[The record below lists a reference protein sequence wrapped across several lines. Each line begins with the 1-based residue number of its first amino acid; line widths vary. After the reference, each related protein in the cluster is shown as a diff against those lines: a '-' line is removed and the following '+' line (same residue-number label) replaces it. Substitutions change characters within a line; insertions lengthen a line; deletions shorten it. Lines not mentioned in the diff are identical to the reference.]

1 MKKNI
6 KLIALILLL
15 IGTYNVNAQVK
26 KYSSHDDQ
34 IAFDGND
41 LTEYQNNKV
50 VKGKKEHVLEYDGLK
65 LYFASNE
72 NRTKFQSNPDKYLP
86 AYNGWCATAV
96 ANGSLY
102 KPNFSHYKVQD
113 GKLLFFEVR
122 AFFNGKTAW
131 EKNPEIHMIQ
141 ANEKFKKLKIE

>member
-1 MKKNI
+1 MSKNI
-6 KLIALILLL
+6 KLITLLL
-15 IGTYNVNAQVK
+15 FLIGSFAVNAQDK
-26 KYSSHDDQ
+26 KYSTFDDE
-34 IAFDGND
+34 ISFDGND
-41 LTEYQNNKV
+41 LVEYQNNEV
-50 VKGKKEHVLEYDGLK
+50 VKGKKEHSLEYDGLN
-65 LYFASNE
+65 LYFNSAE
-72 NRTKFQSNPDKYLP
+72 NRNKFQSNPDKYLP

-102 KPNFSHYKVQD
+102 KPNFNHFKVQE

-141 ANEKFKKLKIE
+141 ANQKFEKLKVD